1 MNGIWLG
8 LWSLLSGGRQR
19 PRHSPGTAR
28 HRRRPQLETL
38 EDRLVLSAALAHDL
52 PGVLGVTILPR
63 RGHLF
68 VPKVFDFH
76 GGTLTISRGFS
87 QVFQKVNPHDL
98 VILAVPDLSNV
109 TFELLG
115 DDGPH
120 IRLEIHNQV
129 YANNGTATFDGLWYE
144 SQMGDGA
151 LVFGHLARD
160 RQGIHI
166 TLTWAGNHFLDGH
179 ITAQGVVWHL
189 DGTGFLD
196 DVRGTGHIAG
206 NGV

>member
-19 PRHSPGTAR
+19 ALQSPGLSR
-28 HRRRPQLETL
+28 NRCRPQLETL
-38 EDRLVLSAALAHDL
+38 EDRLALSSTLAPDL
-52 PGVLGVTILPR
+52 QGVLGVTIIPR
-63 RGHLF
+63 GGHLF

-76 GGTLTISRGFS
+76 GGTLSISRGFS

-129 YANNGTATFDGLWYE
+129 YAKNGTASFDGLWYE
-144 SQMGDGA
+144 QHGDDGA
-151 LVFGHLARD
+151 LVSGQLARD

-166 TLTWAGNHFLDGH
+166 TFTWDGNQFLDGH
-179 ITAQGVVWHL
+179 ITAQGAVWHL
-189 DGTGFLD
+189 DGTGT
-196 DVRGTGHIAG
+196 VPNGGHAAG
-206 NGV
+206 NGI